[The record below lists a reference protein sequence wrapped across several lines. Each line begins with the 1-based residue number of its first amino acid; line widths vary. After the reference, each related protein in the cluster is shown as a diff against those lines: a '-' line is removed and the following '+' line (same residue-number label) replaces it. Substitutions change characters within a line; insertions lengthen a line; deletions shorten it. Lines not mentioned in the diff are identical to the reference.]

1 MVTTKKFFSALVL
14 FLCTAL
20 GAQAQKTVSGRVLN
34 QDSVALQQAT
44 VLLYLANDST
54 PLRVVSTD
62 QWGMFRFQADTARYV
77 LQVLHMGYVPYERA
91 LSVHGTD
98 RQTYIGDILLKE
110 SVKSLGEV
118 SVSGEM
124 ERTVVRMED
133 DKEVYTL
140 SSRVKRN
147 AASAFMALADVPGI
161 DVNPINNDASVRG
174 SEGATQIMVNNIR
187 RDKYYVQTIDPK
199 TIERIEV
206 SRFPSMRYLSRG
218 VGALINIVTKEPVR
232 GYSGNLSLTQ
242 DPLLQFG
249 TQNASFTGVY
259 EKWTYSLYGSHFYF
273 DEDNRESY
281 TLRKTRQGEQW
292 NRMERQSYGDGTFNM
307 VNPYVG
313 MNIDYTPSDRSYSS
327 LSLSYTYSNQRTGAT
342 YQTQEE
348 QAGNIHDYF
357 AAQNDENPYYST
369 KAGFYHQT
377 TWNKIHTLSIDADYQ
392 WINTKSTLDYREME
406 TENGAPFNRLNQY
419 EDNENMSAD
428 VQVNMEH
435 KWKPVTL
442 GEGYRFSWKRNDAY
456 KRINQDVT
464 DLLYQEWRNSLYV
477 DLSGKFHPKW
487 FYRAGATMDIAK
499 TAILGRSNVY
509 ADVMPSASLR
519 YILSPQQF
527 ISASYAR
534 SRRVPGMSMLNPTPV
549 TVDSVRIYQGDPDLL
564 PVYTHSTT
572 LGFYSYV
579 KKLYL
584 YLTLGYRWGNSF
596 SSLSKVNDEG
606 INIITYGRASSW
618 KSPRGSID
626 IAWFINSWLKLGIYA
641 TASYSMY
648 EDDYEEQFNK
658 NLWRTSLMPYG
669 TINAKRFYASFRF
682 PVTFKQRTFT
692 GYTRNVSESS
702 LNMSYRLTDSWML
715 LLECRYFEPL
725 TYRGETD
732 IDGYYEY
739 YRKDMGRSFRAMLG
753 VSYSFR
759 KGKSSKNKQRKVR
772 TFESSSESTVRSY

>member
-1 MVTTKKFFSALVL
+1 MTTKKFFSALVL

-20 GAQAQKTVSGRVLN
+20 GTQAQKTVSGRVLN

-91 LSVHGTD
+91 LSVRGAD
-98 RQTYIGDILLKE
+98 QQTYIGDILLKE

-118 SVSGEM
+118 SVSGEV
-124 ERTVVRMED
+124 EHTVVRMED

-232 GYSGNLSLTQ
+232 GYSGNLSFIQ
-242 DPLLQFG
+242 DPLLKFG
-249 TQNASFTGVY
+249 QQDANFTGVY
-259 EKWTYSLYGSHFYF
+259 EKWTYSLYGNNFYF

-292 NRMERQSYGDGTFNM
+292 NRMERRSDDGTFNM
-307 VNPYVG
+307 AGPHFG
-313 MNIDYTPSDRSYSS
+313 TSIDYTPSDRSYSS
-327 LSLSYTYSNQRTGAT
+327 LSLSYSYSHQQSEET
-342 YQTQEE
+342 YQIQDE
-348 QAGNIHDYF
+348 QAGNVHDYF
-357 AAQNDENPYYST
+357 AAQNDECFYHAA
-369 KAGFYHQT
+369 KADFYHQT
-377 TWNKIHTLSIDADYQ
+377 TWNKIHTLSVDANYS
-392 WINTKSTLDYREME
+392 WYNMKPESDYREME
-406 TENGAPFNRLNQY
+406 TENGTSFNRLNQY
-419 EDNENMSAD
+419 EDNDNMSAD

-456 KRINQDVT
+456 KRINQDIT

-519 YILSPQQF
+519 YTLSPRQY

-549 TVDSVRIYQGDPDLL
+549 TTDSVRVYQGDPDLL

-618 KSPRGSID
+618 KAPRGTID
-626 IAWFINSWLKLGIYA
+626 IAWFINSWLKLGITA

-648 EDDYEEQFNK
+648 EDDREEQFNK

-669 TINAKRFYASFRF
+669 TINTKRFYASFRF

-692 GYTRNVSESS
+692 GYTRTVSESS

-739 YRKDMGRSFRAMLG
+739 YSNDIGRSFRAMLG
-753 VSYSFR
+753 VTYSFR

>member
-1 MVTTKKFFSALVL
+1 MVTPKNFFSILVL

-20 GAQAQKTVSGRVLN
+20 GTQAQKTVSGRVLN

-91 LSVHGTD
+91 LSVRGAD
-98 RQTYIGDILLKE
+98 QQTYIGDILLKE

-118 SVSGEM
+118 SVSGEV

-206 SRFPSMRYLSRG
+206 SRFPSMRHLSRG

-232 GYSGNLSLTQ
+232 GYSGNLSFTQ
-242 DPLLQFG
+242 DPLLEFG
-249 TQNASFTGVY
+249 TQNANFTGVY
-259 EKWTYSLYGSHFYF
+259 EKWTYSLYGSNFYF
-273 DEDNRESY
+273 DEENRESH

-292 NRMERQSYGDGTFNM
+292 NRMERRSDDGTANM
-307 VNPYVG
+307 VCPSIG
-313 MNIDYTPSDRSYSS
+313 TSIDYVPSARSYSS
-327 LSLSYTYSNQRTGAT
+327 LSLSYTYTSERAKNTFRV
-342 YQTQEE
+342 QEE
-348 QAGNIHDYF
+348 QAGEVHDYF
-357 AAQNDENPYYST
+357 AMLKEERPYHT
-369 KAGFYHQT
+369 AKADFYHQT
-377 TWNKIHTLSIDADYQ
+377 TWNKIHTLSVDANYL
-392 WINTKSTLDYREME
+392 WTYIKPENYYWEMA
-406 TENGAPFNRLNQY
+406 TENSEPFNQVNQY
-419 EDNENMSAD
+419 EDNDNMSAD

-456 KRINQDVT
+456 KRINQDIT

-519 YILSPQQF
+519 YTLSPRQY

-534 SRRVPGMSMLNPTPV
+534 SRRVPGMSMLNPTPI
-549 TVDSVRIYQGDPDLL
+549 TTDSVRVYQGNPDLL
-564 PVYTHSTT
+564 PVYSHSTT

-584 YLTLGYRWGNSF
+584 YLTLGYGWGNSF

-606 INIITYGRASSW
+606 INTITYGRASGW
-618 KSPRGSID
+618 KAPNGSID
-626 IAWFINSWLKLGIYA
+626 IAWFINSWLKLGVFA

-648 EDDYEEQFNK
+648 QDDYEEQFNK
-658 NLWRTSLMPYG
+658 NLWSTSVMPYG
-669 TINAKRFYASFRF
+669 TINTKRFYASFRF
-682 PVTFKQRTFT
+682 PVKIKQRTLT
-692 GYTRNVSESS
+692 GYTKKTKESS

-715 LLECRYFEPL
+715 LLQCRYLQPL
-725 TYRGETD
+725 TFETETN
-732 IDGYYEY
+732 IDGYYENY
-739 YRKDMGRSFRAMLG
+739 GNDTGRFLRVILG
-753 VSYSFR
+753 VKYSFR
-759 KGKSSKNKQRKVR
+759 KGKSSRNRQRKVR
-772 TFESSSESTVRSY
+772 TFESSSESSVGNY